1 MSISRQSATLT
12 ELEARI
18 SSLKNSIEVLES
30 CARQK
35 DDQLLRGRSTE
46 SFLAQKVRELEE
58 KLHIAEKTRRKLHN
72 DVLELK
78 GNIRVFC
85 RVRPLLPSDH
95 SGSKLDHIQFQNK
108 SEDYSAEGESLL
120 FLQSGES
127 AIGQPILKSIPFN
140 FDRVFGPE
148 SPQSTVFDEI
158 SQLVQSSLDG
168 YRVCIF
174 AYGQTGSGKTFTME
188 GSLDQPGMIPLAVQ
202 QIFSYSE
209 KLSVERGWRFL
220 FEAGYV
226 EIYNETLRDLID
238 DTNRPLDIKHS
249 ANGKTTVS
257 GLTYFKV
264 ETPEQVHELLI
275 KAAKNRAVAET
286 HCNERSSRS
295 HSVFILNIVGSN
307 PITGE
312 NIEGILNLVDL
323 AGSERL
329 AQSGSTGDRLKETQ
343 AINKSLSSLGDV
355 ISALSS
361 RESHI
366 PFRNSKLTFLLQNSL
381 GGNCKTL
388 MFVNINPAIESFG
401 ESLCSL
407 RFATKVNNCHIGTA
421 RKNIIKS

>member
-1 MSISRQSATLT
+1 
-12 ELEARI
+12 
-18 SSLKNSIEVLES
+18 LKNSVEVLETS
-30 CARQK
+30 LRIK
-35 DDQLLRGRSTE
+35 EDQIHKGQTNE
-46 SFLAQKVRELEE
+46 SILVQRIRELEE
-58 KLHIAEKTRRKLHN
+58 KLHTAETTRRKLHN
-72 DVLELK
+72 NVLELK

-85 RVRPLLPSDH
+85 RVRPLLPSDN
-95 SGSKLDHIQFQNK
+95 SGNKCDHIQFQTK
-108 SEDYSAEGESLL
+108 LEDGSVEGESLS

-127 AIGQPILKSIPFN
+127 ATGQPTLKSIPFS

-148 SPQSTVFDEI
+148 STQDAVFDEI
-158 SQLVQSSLDG
+158 SQLAQSSLDG

-188 GSLDQPGMIPLAVQ
+188 GTPNQPGMIPLAVL
-202 QIFSYSE
+202 QIFAYSS
-209 KLSVERGWRFL
+209 KLSLERGWKFS
-220 FEAGYV
+220 FEASYL

-238 DTNRPLDIKHS
+238 DSNKPLDIKHA

-257 GLTYFKV
+257 GLTYVPV
-264 ETPEQVHELLI
+264 ETPEQVQELLN

-286 HCNERSSRS
+286 QCNERSSRS
-295 HSVFILNIVGSN
+295 HSVFALNISGSN

-329 AQSGSTGDRLKETQ
+329 SQSGSTGDRLKETQ
-343 AINKSLSSLGDV
+343 AINKSLSALGDV

-361 RESHI
+361 RESHV

-388 MFVNINPAIESFG
+388 MFVNINPALESFG

-421 RKNIIKS
+421 RKNILKS